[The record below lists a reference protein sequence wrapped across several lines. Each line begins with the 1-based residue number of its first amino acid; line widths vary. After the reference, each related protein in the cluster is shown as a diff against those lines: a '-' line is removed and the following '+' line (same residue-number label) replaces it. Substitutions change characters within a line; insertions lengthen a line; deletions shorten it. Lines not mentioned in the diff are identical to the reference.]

1 MAKVFRLHEGVEG
14 TGWFLSTEGINKEH
28 LKTIKT
34 EGKEVATSIPSPFAR
49 IDLVKSAFRWVT
61 DNGIYGTTAQHKLVS
76 DALDVAQLFY
86 ASQKFSSQIEII
98 AWNPNERFKEITEQG
113 NSTHSKF
120 ASTLQLFWNQDSV
133 QNEEKGDLILYNFES
148 VRRLYFLLNKETNQ
162 VIGGTSPITLFFASP
177 DVRKVTKNLN
187 IVIGQDRLF
196 DDEYASLTER
206 EVSFIEYIYALS
218 KQEGFSKLF
227 PEVYSYIEEVRLNHI
242 NDKALREKIAN
253 FDSEEINNYSPCP
266 VLKNE
271 DDPCEILGIR
281 LGVQTINGNNIEK
294 ESDFIIECDL
304 QTSGLKPLVLPYQKF
319 SKKWTYTTKGIIW
332 DENTKIPYSNKLSPK
347 NSVVPVQN
355 DHYYWITIGNLLEE
369 RIIKLPYPIDNTKFI
384 TCGSKNYLLPLTP
397 LFFKYF
403 DAGKVS
409 NYFKLTERADG
420 NLIEIELKIPV
431 KGGDITFKKNY
442 STADKNIEN
451 FKIHLSIFPFIK
463 TDKVKMT
470 YNIGLLDDR
479 LEKNEDVILNCLN
492 KGKELELGSPIVR
505 NPGTGGE
512 LKSQYFKIENQFD
525 SIHFGTQSSKGF
537 IVPILK
543 QCNGNNQINFAIDF
557 GTTNTHI
564 EYQYG
569 DNDAIAFDNYVSLPL
584 WQSLLKRNEKGI
596 DPENFEREMTFEQE
610 MLPYSF
616 SYGNEELKFPLRTA
630 LVHNQQINFN
640 APVDIIREVNNYLLL
655 EKRNIPSYLELV
667 TQLKWSNYA
676 DTLDEKKVKSYIEF
690 ITNLVFY
697 KTLLLGGDTS
707 KTTITWFYPVSM
719 DEGEL
724 GVFFKLWKSVYK
736 RIFNQEATED
746 KIKGIPESIAPYLF
760 YKSSVEGLSLSVDI
774 GGGSSDIAVFDE
786 DEDKAKLISSF
797 KFAGNAIFGDGY
809 PSNEFQNNSDRNGF
823 VKTFMSEVI
832 KSIKGDEQKEAI
844 LNNILKVRKNSSD
857 FSSYLFA
864 LENESSTSFS
874 YSRLIEKDKRLK
886 LSILVFYAAIGY
898 YSANLLKKSGI
909 AIPKYILLSGTA
921 SKSASIIDSSDNFG
935 NLSAMFKFIFEKVY
949 NNETKNPIII
959 RLSDIPKE
967 VTCKGSLKANISESI
982 KNAPIKFWIGGIQE
996 NNWGYVFDK
1005 EKDVKSTPK
1014 YGQIDDSSKSEI
1026 EDSINNFYSIL
1037 DEYINSIRL
1046 EAKYIIEQS
1055 AYNKFKEVR
1064 GTGIKDF
1071 LIRGIKAYYKKNED
1085 YIEESLFFYPLIG
1098 ILNRLSYTLAE
1109 NHDKDE

>member
-14 TGWFLSTEGINKEH
+14 TGWFLSTQGINKEH

-61 DNGIYGTTAQHKLVS
+61 DNDIYGTTAQHKLVS

-86 ASQKFSSQIEII
+86 TSQKFSSQIEII
-98 AWNPNERFKEITEQG
+98 AWNPNERFKEIIEQG

-133 QNEEKGDLILYNFES
+133 QSEEKGDLILYNFES

-196 DDEYASLTER
+196 DDEYASLAER

-281 LGVQTINGNNIEK
+281 LGVQTINGSNIEK
-294 ESDFIIECDL
+294 ESDFIIKCDF

-409 NYFKLTERADG
+409 KYLKITERANG
-420 NLIEIELKIPV
+420 NLIEVELKIPV

-442 STADKNIEN
+442 STADNNIEN
-451 FKIHLSIFPFIK
+451 FEIHLSIFPFIK

-470 YNIGLLDDR
+470 YNIGILDDR
-479 LEKNEDVILNCLN
+479 LERNEDVILNCYN
-492 KGKELELGSPIVR
+492 TGKEIELLSPVIR
-505 NPGTGGE
+505 NPGTEGGE
-512 LKSQYFKIENQFD
+512 IKSLYYKLDNQFD
-525 SIHFGTQSSKGF
+525 AIRLGIKQSNGF
-537 IVPILK
+537 IVPELK
-543 QCNGNNQINFAIDF
+543 SCSGTNQIHYAIDF

-564 EYQYG
+564 EYKISGQNNY
-569 DNDAIAFDNYVSLPL
+569 IEFDNTPSSTL
-584 WQSLLKRNEKGI
+584 WQSLMDRKEDFKEKTTHI
-596 DPENFEREMTFEQE
+596 TTEETFDQE
-610 MLPYSF
+610 ILPYYLSKDD
-616 SYGNEELKFPLRTA
+616 NRPNFPLRTA
-630 LVHNQQINFN
+630 LVHNKQINFN
-640 APVDIIREVNNYLLL
+640 EPIDIIRQINNYLLL
-655 EKRNIPSYLELV
+655 EKLPIRSGYLELH
-667 TQLKWSNYA
+667 TDLKWSNYSNPI
-676 DTLDEKKVKSYIEF
+676 DEKRVKSYIEYLAT
-690 ITNLVFY
+690 IVFY
-697 KTLLLGGDTS
+697 KTLLLGGDVS
-707 KTTITWFYPVSM
+707 QTTITWFYPVSM
-719 DEGEL
+719 DKEEL
-724 GVFFKLWKSVYK
+724 GVFNRVWKEVYRSVFK
-736 RIFNQEATED
+736 QESNESL
-746 KIKGIPESIAPYLF
+746 IKGIPESIAPYFF
-760 YKSSVEGLSLSVDI
+760 YNKPGLNLSIDI
-774 GGGSSDIAVFDE
+774 GGGSSDIAVFDKSN
-786 DEDKAKLISSF
+786 DKPELISSF
-797 KFAGNAIFGDGY
+797 KFAGDAIFGDGY
-809 PSNEFQNNSDRNGF
+809 SSERHRNNSDKNGF
-823 VKTFMSEVI
+823 VKTYKDKVLDAV
-832 KSIKGDEQKEAI
+832 KGKEKPELILNSI
-844 LNNILKVRKNSSD
+844 LNNRKNSSD

-864 LENESSTSFS
+864 LEKESDINFS
-874 YSRLIEKDKRLK
+874 YSELLVKDKKLK
-886 LSILVFYAAIGY
+886 LLIYLFYGAVAF
-898 YSANLLKKSGI
+898 YSAKLLKKAGI
-909 AIPKYILLSGTA
+909 KPPKHILLSGTA
-921 SKSASIIDSSDNFG
+921 SKTATIIDTTEDFSF
-935 NLSAMFKFIFEKVY
+935 LSNMFQFIFSKIHKD
-949 NNETKNPIII
+949 ETIHNILIE
-959 RLSDIPKE
+959 LSNIPKE
-967 VTCKGSLKANISESI
+967 ITCKGALKAGITNIS
-982 KNAPIKFWIGGIQE
+982 KNPPIKFWIGGNSDDE
-996 NNWGYVFDK
+996 WGAIFDK
-1005 EKDVKSTPK
+1005 EFDVHKTPK
-1014 YGQIDDSSKSEI
+1014 YANINKYAIEKIESSIKE
-1026 EDSINNFYSIL
+1026 FYSII
-1037 DEYINSIRL
+1037 DDFGKTIRL
-1046 EAKYIIEQS
+1046 EDKIEPT
-1055 AYNKFKEVR
+1055 AYSKFQNMRDSSIEDYL
-1064 GTGIKDF
+1064 IK
-1071 LIRGIKAYYKKNED
+1071 GIKAYYKKDE
-1085 YIEESLFFYPLIG
+1085 YHIEESLFFYPLIG
-1098 ILNRLSYTLAE
+1098 ILNELSYSLAE
-1109 NHDKDE
+1109 NKDENE